1 MEEGDCEIPSVGSAA
16 RWRLGHIEDKS
27 TVLGTALN
35 YVVLRILGVD
45 PDDPDLVR
53 ARNNLHSKGG
63 AVGIPSWGKFW
74 LAVLNVYSWE
84 GMNTLIPEMW
94 LLPTWVPGHPSTL
107 WCYFRQVYLPM
118 SYCYAVRLSAEEDPL
133 ILGLRQVMKLPS
145 TT

>member
-1 MEEGDCEIPSVGSAA
+1 MAS
-16 RWRLGHIEDKS
+16 
-27 TVLGTALN
+27 N
-35 YVVLRILGVD
+35 QVVLLCSAVAADSSSLCVSRFV
-45 PDDPDLVR
+45 
-53 ARNNLHSKGG
+53 GG